1 MTTRSVLR
9 NASARIEALELRQLF
24 SGEIDH
30 SFGTGGLVATSSA
43 GIDARAIAV
52 QADGKIVVAGSLHT
66 KGTTAGVARY
76 LANGELDPT
85 FGTKGVV
92 TVPNAGGYAINGIAV
107 EAGGKIFIEGP
118 TFIRLTSTGAFD
130 KTFGGGDGIQPSIL
144 ASDRRNGGVNGNA
157 VLADGSFFELSNAK
171 GARPSLYKYKPDGSI
186 DTSFGNRGSY
196 NLLNLPNG
204 NSSYDYGD
212 GYFGFGPG
220 VLGRVGGVAVDAQGR
235 VYISYDDQFP
245 NDALGTVNLSRV
257 ARLTSAGALDTTFGT
272 QGAYI
277 KPGKFDESGDD
288 IGAAIAVTSDGRILY
303 ESDEFS
309 DAFSAYHIVALDSNG
324 TLINTIG
331 TDPITKITPA
341 KDGSVY
347 VVEKTFDDFTSAGE
361 YSGPVG
367 NSYASVLHLTKD
379 LNVDRSYSA
388 DREGVAG
395 FRTMNSLSA
404 ADGAITPQGNFVLLG
419 IDPSNAGELAQF
431 DGPSKATRVTYQLS
445 AGKLVVNG
453 SGSDDHFTA
462 TTDTGDTSTDNAG
475 ALIVHFDS

>member
-1 MTTRSVLR
+1 
-9 NASARIEALELRQLF
+9 
-24 SGEIDH
+24 
-30 SFGTGGLVATSSA
+30 
-43 GIDARAIAV
+43 
-52 QADGKIVVAGSLHT
+52 
-66 KGTTAGVARY
+66 
-76 LANGELDPT
+76 
-85 FGTKGVV
+85 
-92 TVPNAGGYAINGIAV
+92 
-107 EAGGKIFIEGP
+107 
-118 TFIRLTSTGAFD
+118 
-130 KTFGGGDGIQPSIL
+130 
-144 ASDRRNGGVNGNA
+144 NGGVNGNA
-157 VLADGSFFELSNAK
+157 VLADGSFFEFSKAQ
-171 GARPSLYKYKPDGSI
+171 GARPSLYKYKADGTL

-288 IGAAIAVTSDGRILY
+288 VGAAIAVTPDGRVLY

-388 DREGVAG
+388 DRDGVAG

-419 IDPSNAGELAQF
+419 IDPSKAGDLAQF

-475 ALIVHFDS
+475 ALIVHFDSSPTLISQDALVFRPDDNGSPTIKSLTFNLNSGNDLFDGSGLTQSVYVNGGNGNDLIIGGHANDTLYGSAGVDTLIGGGGTDKIVQDT